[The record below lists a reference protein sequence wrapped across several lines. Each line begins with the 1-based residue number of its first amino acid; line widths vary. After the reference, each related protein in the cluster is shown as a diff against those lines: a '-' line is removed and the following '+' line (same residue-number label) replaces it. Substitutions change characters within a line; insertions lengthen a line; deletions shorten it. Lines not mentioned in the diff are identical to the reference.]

1 MGDMAIANAVGSNV
15 FDILLGLGFPWML
28 RGLINIGDDDPC
40 NDTFTVK
47 KCGIEISVAI
57 LFGTLGVSFLV
68 IYILH
73 IIFILLSAFPVGAPV
88 LDVSGGCVEPLP
100 PLGCPGNMGLPAA
113 NASLAN

>member
-1 MGDMAIANAVGSNV
+1 MFFFNIFFFLSS
-15 FDILLGLGFPWML
+15 FFLLFFFLF
-28 RGLINIGDDDPC
+28 LIVI
-40 NDTFTVK
+40 VK

-57 LFGTLGVSFLV
+57 LFGTLGVFFLVLIAYKWRMNNKLGITFLV
-68 IYILH
+68 IYILY